1 MNREMRRRL
10 EKMEKKFCPDENKC
24 GIVFHPL
31 KGESDSEYDERVAR
45 WYAGEE
51 VEGQKRPYT
60 GPNQLVVMR
69 VVYVSC
75 KKNQDNNGQLV

>member
-10 EKMEKKFCPDENKC
+10 EKMEEKLCPDESKN
-24 GIVFHPL
+24 GIVFVPL

-51 VEGQKRPYT
+51 VEGQKRPYA
-60 GPNQLVVMR
+60 GPNQIVAR

-75 KKNQDNNGQLV
+75 DQKRDEHGELV